1 MEGSLFAAE
10 GKLPYNLKKLHA
22 RPPFFHFDFAV
33 FCLLI
38 DTKSAWQVP
47 SRQREGSRSNW

>member
-38 DTKSAWQVP
+38 DTKSA
-47 SRQREGSRSNW
+47 